1 MIRNLDLGHSIGR
14 MGGNI
19 REDGRLGDSME
30 RVHLQ
35 QPPGRKGKVS
45 GKTEKG

>member
-1 MIRNLDLGHSIGR
+1 MIRNLDLGHSIGQ

-30 RVHLQ
+30 KAHLQ
-35 QPPGRKGKVS
+35 QPQGRKEKAS